1 MKPLRLALVGF
12 GWFAELL
19 VTRVF
24 GQLHE
29 VIVVAVVDPS
39 PERRARAR
47 ELGIVAAESVKELP
61 SDCDAVAVLT
71 PHSSHRAIVEDA
83 AALGLHVFCEKAF
96 AVTSVDCLAMIEAC
110 RMAGVVLAVG
120 HMQKLFPTHSRAIDL
135 VRSGRYGEVVAVQVS
150 GWHWC
155 PVMPGWWRSIADCG
169 GLLYWTGIHDLD
181 TMRAVAQSE
190 VTTAYAVTG
199 RATDDY
205 TEYEDSIAAT
215 LVFENGVIG
224 TVQVAEHD
232 PLRTFEESFQISI
245 LLRDGSI
252 RIDPAEGTVTHAA
265 RHGLEPGEPVVE
277 RLGSFESLEE
287 QAYLRE
293 FREFAADVR
302 EGRLSATA
310 IDGLRTVETLEAIYD
325 SVSCGEVVTVELHLV
340 STSPDNGDR
349 HEQSDH

>member
-1 MKPLRLALVGF
+1 
-12 GWFAELL
+12 
-19 VTRVF
+19 
-24 GQLHE
+24 
-29 VIVVAVVDPS
+29 
-39 PERRARAR
+39 
-47 ELGIVAAESVKELP
+47 
-61 SDCDAVAVLT
+61 
-71 PHSSHRAIVEDA
+71 
-83 AALGLHVFCEKAF
+83 
-96 AVTSVDCLAMIEAC
+96 
-110 RMAGVVLAVG
+110 
-120 HMQKLFPTHSRAIDL
+120 
-135 VRSGRYGEVVAVQVS
+135 
-150 GWHWC
+150 
-155 PVMPGWWRSIADCG
+155 MPGWWRTIADCG

-181 TMRAVAQSE
+181 TMRAIAQSE

-205 TEYEDSIAAT
+205 TEFEDSIAAT

-245 LLRDGSI
+245 LLRHGSI

-265 RHGLEPGEPVVE
+265 RHALEPGEPIVE

-287 QAYLRE
+287 HAYLRE

-302 EGRLSATA
+302 EGRLSTTA

-325 SVSCGEVVTVELHLV
+325 SVSRGEVVTIELHLV